1 MIALQDFG
9 VPSERDPVGFPVAES
24 QMASEPL
31 KSKIPQQV
39 NACWQHHPEENS
51 HPHLAA
57 IAETNEKIDLR
68 KSILSQDRDRFPDL
82 PSVVVAQG
90 ICLWLKGTGRL
101 LKNFGE

>member
-1 MIALQDFG
+1 MIALQEFG
-9 VPSERDPVGFPVAES
+9 VLSGDHLGFPVAES

-31 KSKIPQQV
+31 KNKTPQEV
-39 NACWQHHPEENS
+39 NTCWEHHPEENS

-57 IAETNEKIDLR
+57 ITEANQKIDLG
-68 KSILSQDRDRFPDL
+68 KSILSQVRGRFTAL
-82 PSVVVAQG
+82 LCVGLAQG